1 MNRKMV
7 GVFTAVAAALL
18 LVGVAWAGSDAT
30 SDDIGSSSTE
40 IPPASVVSLPGS
52 RGGDV
57 TGTSL
62 NDRLDSSGR
71 DDNGGSTPTTV
82 DDNGGTTATTI
93 DDDGGSIPTTVDDN
107 GSTPTTIDVRTGTTI
122 DDSGSDDKGGDRDN
136 SGSDDS
142 GGDDHGGDRDN
153 SGSDNSGSDDSSGD
167 RDDD

>member
-71 DDNGGSTPTTV
+71 DDNGGSAPTTV
-82 DDNGGTTATTI
+82 NDNGGTTATTI
-93 DDDGGSIPTTVDDN
+93 DDNGGSTPTTVDD
-107 GSTPTTIDVRTGTTI
+107 RTGTTI
-122 DDSGSDDKGGDRDN
+122 DDHGGDRDN

-142 GGDDHGGDRDN
+142 GRDDHGGDRDN
-153 SGSDNSGSDDSSGD
+153 SGSDDSGRDDSGGD

>member
-1 MNRKMV
+1 VNRKMV

-30 SDDIGSSSTE
+30 SDDTGSSSTQ

-52 RGGDV
+52 QGGDV

-62 NDRLDSSGR
+62 DDRLDSSGR
-71 DDNGGSTPTTV
+71 DDNGGTTPTTV

-93 DDDGGSIPTTVDDN
+93 DDNGGSTPTTVDD
-107 GSTPTTIDVRTGTTI
+107 RTGTTI
-122 DDSGSDDKGGDRDN
+122 DDHGGDRDN

-142 GGDDHGGDRDN
+142 GR
-153 SGSDNSGSDDSSGD
+153 DDSGGD

>member
-1 MNRKMV
+1 VNRKMV

-71 DDNGGSTPTTV
+71 DDNGGSAPTTV
-82 DDNGGTTATTI
+82 NDNGGTTATTI
-93 DDDGGSIPTTVDDN
+93 DDNG
-107 GSTPTTIDVRTGTTI
+107 GSTPTTIDDRTGTTI